1 MLGLTQGNPVSSG
14 AILSYFRLDF
24 SSYTGLAKEMKGSL
38 PLIGRIFMNIGDEA
52 SRLAF
57 LAPRHAAG
65 NHAIIAL
72 LDHLAWESGN
82 RGAYRF
88 LAEMDEDDEAFECF
102 RMAGFSVYTRQ
113 QIWKIPLEPGLQTE
127 LEGEWQPLQS
137 FDVHDV
143 QNLNHAIVPPLVQ
156 GAEGLDKRPIRG
168 FVYRINGELLA
179 FVEVISGPSGVY
191 LIPVFHPNLQ
201 EPRQVLSA
209 MISKVNGQNGK
220 KIYLAIRDYQSW
232 LQSALE
238 DLNGKSSSRKVLMV
252 KHLVH
257 HQKVAALNPIR
268 KVLEAHGTEPTAPIA
283 QHMRRKK

>member
-1 MLGLTQGNPVSSG
+1 M
-14 AILSYFRLDF
+14 SYFRLDF
-24 SSYTGLAKEMKGSL
+24 SSYTGLAKEMKGKVT
-38 PLIGRIFMNIGDEA
+38 LIGRIFMNIGDEA

-57 LAPRHAAG
+57 LDHARQPVIMPSSPCWIILPG
-65 NHAIIAL
+65 NP
-72 LDHLAWESGN
+72 N

-113 QIWKIPLEPGLQTE
+113 KIWKIPLEPGLQTE

-168 FVYRINGELLA
+168 LVYRINGELLA
-179 FVEVISGPSGVY
+179 FVEVISGPSGIY

-201 EPRQVLSA
+201 EPRLVLSA
-209 MISKVNGQNGK
+209 MINKVNGQNGK

-238 DLNGKSSSRKVLMV
+238 GLNGKSSTRKVLMV

-257 HQKVAALNPIR
+257 RQKVAALNPIR